1 MADTQLAI
9 RQEDIT
15 QITEQAPES
24 FNLNRL
30 SHDKCLAYGEDLLR
44 YIEQNG
50 MNEENDNRLNDY
62 IKKCRATVKAMNER
76 RTPVTQLFDRFR
88 NLYTTME
95 NGISPSTPGT
105 PANRAQKMRD
115 DFARK
120 KHEEAERARK
130 EAERQQRIAQARN
143 SYKEDCERELF
154 NFFNTRTNQAIN
166 RISELNRSI
175 ELSTF
180 DAAAA
185 EIQAFDCSF
194 PVEDIARYTFG
205 VMIPS
210 CLELKECQE
219 MQRSVLE
226 KAKAMADQYRFD
238 VSDYRDSVTAS
249 LPSKFNELKAIE
261 EKRKTD
267 AAEAAR
273 REQELKS
280 KEDEERQKMEA
291 ERKAKEDKERQMKSM
306 EHEQQAV
313 AGMFSTA
320 ATTMATAPGKK
331 VKIRKAVKVR
341 NMKGYADLFTFWW
354 VGEGQFMSSEE
365 LEKIFKKQFT
375 YAEKQANAASPEF
388 IKSDNVEYVDDV
400 KAK

>member
-15 QITEQAPES
+15 QITAQAPES
-24 FNLNRL
+24 LELNRL
-30 SHDKCLAYGEDLLR
+30 SHDKCLEFGESLLR

-50 MNEENDNRLNDY
+50 MDDENDERLSEY
-62 IKKCRATVKAMNER
+62 INKCRATVKAMNER

-88 NLYTTME
+88 NLFTTME

-130 EAERQQRIAQARN
+130 EAERKQRIEQARN
-143 SYKEDCERELF
+143 RYREDCERELF

-166 RISELNRSI
+166 KIAEMNRSI

-180 DAAAA
+180 DATAAD
-185 EIQAFDCSF
+185 IQAFDCNF

-210 CLELKECQE
+210 CMELKECQE
-219 MQRSVLE
+219 IQKAVLD
-226 KAKAMADQYRFD
+226 KAKAMSEQYRFD
-238 VSDYRDSVTAS
+238 VSDYKDTVTAS
-249 LPSKFNELKAIE
+249 LPSKYNELKAIE
-261 EKRKTD
+261 EKRETD

-273 REQELKS
+273 REEELKR

-291 ERKAKEDKERQMKSM
+291 ERKAQEDKERQMKSM
-306 EHEQQAV
+306 EQEQQAV

-320 ATTMATAPGKK
+320 ATAMATAPGKK
-331 VKIRKAVKVR
+331 VKVKKAVRVK

-354 VGEGQFMSSEE
+354 VGEGQFMSAEE
-365 LEKIFKKQFT
+365 LEKIFRKQFT
-375 YAEKQANAASPEF
+375 YAEKQANSSSPEF
-388 IKSDNVEYVDDV
+388 IKSDNVEYYDDV

>member
-15 QITEQAPES
+15 QITAQAPES

-62 IKKCRATVKAMNER
+62 IKKCRATVKAMNDR

-180 DAAAA
+180 DATAA

-210 CLELKECQE
+210 CMELKECQE
-219 MQRSVLE
+219 IQKSVLE

-238 VSDYRDSVTAS
+238 VSEYRDTVTAS
-249 LPSKFNELKAIE
+249 LPSKFNELKAVLGFDGKQRSVLCMPCHIHDCINRCTVRGAESVCIHMRKQGIDQWFDFSIE
-261 EKRKTD
+261 RI
-267 AAEAAR
+267 
-273 REQELKS
+273 
-280 KEDEERQKMEA
+280 
-291 ERKAKEDKERQMKSM
+291 
-306 EHEQQAV
+306 AV
-313 AGMFSTA
+313 AIEKQ
-320 ATTMATAPGKK
+320 P
-331 VKIRKAVKVR
+331 VLIAVKTR
-341 NMKGYADLFTFWW
+341 IIDSKCI
-354 VGEGQFMSSEE
+354 
-365 LEKIFKKQFT
+365 EKPVVPGVFLRF
-375 YAEKQANAASPEF
+375 F
-388 IKSDNVEYVDDV
+388 I
-400 KAK
+400 

>member
-1 MADTQLAI
+1 MFGSDCRVSRTRIDI
-9 RQEDIT
+9 RQIDKEK
-15 QITEQAPES
+15 QRQGNRPENQRRYYS
-24 FNLNRL
+24 PNPFLIEAGKGIVYWKQQNACH
-30 SHDKCLAYGEDLLR
+30 HDKQG
-44 YIEQNG
+44 
-50 MNEENDNRLNDY
+50 
-62 IKKCRATVKAMNER
+62 
-76 RTPVTQLFDRFR
+76 
-88 NLYTTME
+88 
-95 NGISPSTPGT
+95 
-105 PANRAQKMRD
+105 
-115 DFARK
+115 
-120 KHEEAERARK
+120 
-130 EAERQQRIAQARN
+130 
-143 SYKEDCERELF
+143 
-154 NFFNTRTNQAIN
+154 NTRTNQAIN

-180 DAAAA
+180 DATAA
-185 EIQAFDCSF
+185 EIQEFDCNF

-210 CLELKECQE
+210 CMELKECQE
-219 MQRSVLE
+219 IQKSVLE

-238 VSDYRDSVTAS
+238 VSEYRDTVTAS

-291 ERKAKEDKERQMKSM
+291 ERKAKEDKELQMKSM

-331 VKIRKAVKVR
+331 VKIRKAVRVK

-354 VGEGQFMSSEE
+354 VGEGQFMSAEE
-365 LEKIFKKQFT
+365 LEKIFKKQFS
-375 YAEKQANAASPEF
+375 YAEKQANSSTPEF
-388 IKSDNVEYVDDV
+388 IKSDNVEYVDDI